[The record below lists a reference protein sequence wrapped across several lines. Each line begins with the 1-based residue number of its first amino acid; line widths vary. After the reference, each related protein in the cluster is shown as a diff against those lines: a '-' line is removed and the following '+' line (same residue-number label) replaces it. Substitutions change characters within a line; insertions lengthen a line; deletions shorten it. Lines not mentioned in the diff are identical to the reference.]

1 MALTST
7 AGRRR
12 GRKIGTAAAAIALAA
27 LMVVG
32 GGRLL
37 PGKAIGATLTER
49 TPVLIDSDGG
59 LDDLTA
65 LLMARQISCLDVRGI
80 TASFGVVPLPQAARN
95 LLSAADW
102 MERDWPVALGAGA
115 SLDGRLLTREEQW
128 GETGLCG
135 VALPPSGRSFDA
147 RTASDF
153 LYDLA
158 VEEGGRLQ
166 VVCLGPLTNL
176 AAALRE
182 HPDLAGRIAGVTLGA
197 GLPLPEGGL
206 DEEGESAYW
215 AAVAG
220 SDYALQADPTALR
233 EVVESGIP
241 LTVVPAPVQA
251 EMAAVRQRDRD
262 TISPLFQDLRETKPV
277 YGQMLSFLKEQGGT
291 SDRVS
296 LELGGVAVLAA
307 LTDESAFS
315 FLPANLQWRQ
325 GALAYAPAEGE
336 GDCRVAAALTAVT
349 DEKYRRVSA
358 SGAGELI
365 PVPQL
370 YGTLEQTFRYW

>member
-115 SLDGRLLTREEQW
+115 SLDGRLLTREE
-128 GETGLCG
+128 TGLCG
-135 VALPPSGRSFDA
+135 AALPPSGRSFDA

-215 AAVAG
+215 AAVAE

-315 FLPANLQWRQ
+315 FLPADLQWRQ
-325 GALAYAPAEGE
+325 GALAYSLVEGE

-358 SGAGELI
+358 SGAGELV

>member
-102 MERDWPVALGAGA
+102 MERDWPVALGSGA

-176 AAALRE
+176 AVALRE

-325 GALAYAPAEGE
+325 GALAYAPAEGG

>member
-1 MALTST
+1 MALIGT

-49 TPVLIDSDGG
+49 TPVVIDSDGG

-65 LLMARQISCLDVRGI
+65 LLLARQVDRLEVRGLI
-80 TASFGVVPLPQAARN
+80 ASYGAVSLPQAGRN
-95 LLSAADW
+95 LLAAAEW
-102 MERDWPVALGAGA
+102 MGEDWPVALGAKSA
-115 SLDGRLLTREEQW
+115 LDGSLPAGVRTL
-128 GETGLCG
+128 GENGLYG
-135 VALPPSGRSFDA
+135 AVLPPATRQTDP

-176 AAALRE
+176 AVALRE

-197 GLPLPEGGL
+197 GLPLPEEGL

-215 AAVAG
+215 AAVAEG
-220 SDYALQADPTALR
+220 DYTLQADPTALR

-277 YGQMLSFLKEQGGT
+277 YGQMLSFLKEQGSTG
-291 SDRVS
+291 DRVS

-315 FLPANLQWRQ
+315 FLPADLQWRQ
-325 GALAYAPAEGE
+325 GALAYAPAKGEGE
-336 GDCRVAAALTAVT
+336 CRVAAALTAVT